1 MTAVRNISVQDM
13 VTEDEWKTRVDLAA
27 FYRLVAHHGMTDLVL
42 GHLSA
47 RVPGTTDQ
55 FLINPYP
62 RLFEQI
68 LASTLVKVNAAGDV
82 LLDVGYNYDIP
93 AYTIHGAVY
102 EARPDAG
109 STAFTHTRPLQWP
122 TRRCPTECCQS
133 RRKVSVSQKHSR
145 RTIFDNPEE
154 RARDE

>member
-1 MTAVRNISVQDM
+1 MTAVRNISVQEM

-27 FYRLVAHHGMTDLVL
+27 FFRLVAHHCMTDLVL

-68 LASTLVKVNAAGDV
+68 TAFTLVKVNATGDV
-82 LLDVGYNYDIP
+82 LFDVGYTYDIP
-93 AYTIHGAVY
+93 A
-102 EARPDAG
+102 
-109 STAFTHTRPLQWP
+109 
-122 TRRCPTECCQS
+122 
-133 RRKVSVSQKHSR
+133 
-145 RTIFDNPEE
+145 
-154 RARDE
+154 